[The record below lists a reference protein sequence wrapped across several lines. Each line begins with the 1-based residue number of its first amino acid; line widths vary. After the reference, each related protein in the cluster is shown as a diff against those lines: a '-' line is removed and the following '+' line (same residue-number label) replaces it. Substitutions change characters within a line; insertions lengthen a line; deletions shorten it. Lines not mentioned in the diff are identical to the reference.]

1 MFFDYPPFILKKNLD
16 CFSWHLSDTSCHS
29 LPIID
34 ETHLLVDLL
43 MGKDIFCLTYQKS
56 WLILSTI
63 QYQNNMSEQILPQ
76 FASVTLNSNE
86 IRPQATRCIP
96 PTRLVP
102 RSQPCIFT
110 SLASESNA
118 SYHGLNIRQNSAFRP
133 ISDVIQQQ
141 HDNTVVRPQQETS
154 QFENFE
160 EFELQT
166 PREVT
171 LSDFFLLAPGAS
183 SAASEQ
189 RPANL
194 RREENVPSVPS
205 TPFSFRDAPIGPSF
219 FPRLSRGDKDQE
231 KSPVQSRSSRL
242 TMRPRMRL
250 QPRLKRRDFTRS

>member
-1 MFFDYPPFILKKNLD
+1 
-16 CFSWHLSDTSCHS
+16 
-29 LPIID
+29 
-34 ETHLLVDLL
+34 

-102 RSQPCIFT
+102 RSQPYIFT

-118 SYHGLNIRQNSAFRP
+118 SYHGLDIRQNSAFRP

-171 LSDFFLLAPGAS
+171 LCDFFLLAPGAS

-205 TPFSFRDAPIGPSF
+205 TPFSFRDAPIGPSV
-219 FPRLSRGDKDQE
+219 FPRLSSRGDKDQE

>member
-1 MFFDYPPFILKKNLD
+1 
-16 CFSWHLSDTSCHS
+16 
-29 LPIID
+29 
-34 ETHLLVDLL
+34 
-43 MGKDIFCLTYQKS
+43 
-56 WLILSTI
+56 
-63 QYQNNMSEQILPQ
+63 MSEQILPQ

-102 RSQPCIFT
+102 RSQPHIFA

-118 SYHGLNIRQNSAFRP
+118 TYHGLNIRENSAFRP

-141 HDNTVVRPQQETS
+141 HDNTVVRSQQETS

-171 LSDFFLLAPGAS
+171 LCDFFLLAPGAS

-189 RPANL
+189 RSANL
-194 RREENVPSVPS
+194 RREENVSSVPS
-205 TPFSFRDAPIGPSF
+205 TPFRDAPIGPSV
-219 FPRLSRGDKDQE
+219 FPRLSRSDKEQE

-242 TMRPRMRL
+242 IMRPRMRL
-250 QPRLKRRDFTRS
+250 QPRLKRRDFARS